1 MIPNT
6 KISHTILEFGKSLIL
21 ALPSDHSKEE
31 LEATMTIIITAWN
44 AVVMDSWDK
53 GNKFESELIK
63 GMHTAPKEAKI
74 EINRLIKRKKKKFS
88 SDPRSVGNHW
98 IREKDGELV
107 FGCEARLNVKNAPAS
122 NTTH

>member
-31 LEATMTIIITAWN
+31 LEATMTIVVTVWN

-53 GNKFESELIK
+53 GNRFESELISS
-63 GMHTAPKEAKI
+63 MQSAPSEAII
-74 EINRLIKRKKKKFS
+74 EVNRLIKRKKKKFF
-88 SDPRSVGNHW
+88 SDPRAVGNHW
-98 IREKDGELV
+98 IRESNGELL
-107 FGCEARLNVKNAPAS
+107 FGCDARLNVKNAPAS
-122 NTTH
+122 NTQH